1 MCVCARMYVY
11 TKNKANKQ
19 TKLDFIQVKI
29 LGNLDSLNVKNLL
42 LIITKVDEEVLLFLI
57 HVVVSL
63 CNPVNSST
71 PGFPVLHHL

>member
-29 LGNLDSLNVKNLL
+29 LGKLDSLNVKNLL

-63 CNPVNSST
+63 CNPVNCST